1 MVEVA
6 LRISK
11 SCSAEQNISLQVYRG
26 KKRATCRAAD
36 GDKPSIMVQG
46 EANYSNAHGTPWVYK
61 HMRLGKLVGAP
72 VPGTMTSVWWERLQD
87 SSLIFGTP
95 VIGYRTA
102 EEPADSQLEPDI
114 YVLNSPEDA
123 ANGLDA
129 QLKAA
134 VDELLRELDAKK

>member
-1 MVEVA
+1 
-6 LRISK
+6 
-11 SCSAEQNISLQVYRG
+11 
-26 KKRATCRAAD
+26 
-36 GDKPSIMVQG
+36 
-46 EANYSNAHGTPWVYK
+46 
-61 HMRLGKLVGAP
+61 MRLGKLVGAP

-102 EEPADSQLEPDI
+102 EGNYLENSQLEPDI

-134 VDELLRELDAKK
+134 VDELLRELDANKP

>member
-1 MVEVA
+1 MEQTFNHGAGRGQLFQRSRNA
-6 LRISK
+6 LGIQTHASR
-11 SCSAEQNISLQVYRG
+11 Q
-26 KKRATCRAAD
+26 TCRRSGAWHH
-36 GDKPSIMVQG
+36 DK
-46 EANYSNAHGTPWVYK
+46 
-61 HMRLGKLVGAP
+61 RLVG
-72 VPGTMTSVWWERLQD
+72 T

-102 EEPADSQLEPDI
+102 EGNYLENSQLEPDI

-123 ANGLDA
+123 ANSLDA